1 MPPVAT
7 SDRRGRDGTRTRARI
22 EEAALRLFA
31 ARGVAGTSVREIAE
45 AVGVSEGALYRH
57 FASKEELARALFLDR
72 YASLAQSICEIGQ
85 RHTELSPRLRA
96 VIDFGCQLFD
106 DEPALFAYLLIN
118 QHDHLAHVPDDPARN
133 AVAALAELLAGS
145 VDAGFE
151 LPQPP
156 ALAAAMALGL
166 LVQPAVFALYGRLDG
181 PLSRH
186 APTITEGVLRL
197 LRAPAFG

>member
-1 MPPVAT
+1 MASAPEK
-7 SDRRGRDGTRTRARI
+7 RGRDGARTRLRI

-31 ARGVAGTSVREIAE
+31 ARGVAGTSVRDIAE

-72 YASLAQSICEIGQ
+72 YAVLAQAIREIGQ
-85 RHTELSPRLRA
+85 IHRDLPSRLAAMVRL
-96 VIDFGCQLFD
+96 GCTLFD
-106 DEPALFAYLLIN
+106 EEPALFAYLLIN

-133 AVAALAELLAGS
+133 AVAALAELLSDSA
-145 VDAGFE
+145 AN

-166 LVQPAVFALYGRLDG
+166 LVQPAAFALYGRLEG

-186 APTITEGVLRL
+186 APVITEGVLRL
-197 LRAPAFG
+197 CMPDGTAER